1 MYQSKH
7 SVRWVRANY
16 EAVEITLPGSLSR
29 TASEEKYVSL
39 YWDLFLPK
47 CRDRTASREWTR
59 TSQSLFRTEPALRSA
74 VLAVSL
80 GMLAERENCQ
90 WMGEEGVKAYGKA
103 LLEATAALKSPS
115 RVKSDALNMEQIID
129 GIKRRKRTSLSRDEW
144 KTVPWT
150 KHAKGTKDQLLDIL
164 VEVPGFFEDVDNC
177 ESLADPEM
185 KHEEYRRLVAT
196 CLSLHA
202 QLQAWYGALPPG
214 QRYVDTSGLGV
225 EDERAIEELPGMY
238 TMLLYWATCLYLYNA
253 MRVHSQ
259 KRPAS
264 VPPFLSDIKD
274 AVNLGQYVSNMS
286 RLLPFFFNPNAGKA
300 NLLLAAFPLG
310 TALQFMLLL
319 KGQACGGDTLPEEDS
334 NQLMVLFTKPEFKP
348 VMDFLNSLQRDNDI
362 RGERPAAT
370 FEDRVKQRAGLV
382 TLLQESQIPDTQRVK
397 AVTAELQKNF
407 YSKPESLLL
416 LVEIVCTSEDV
427 NLRQQAAVQA
437 ARLVPKYWE
446 KIPAEQKAGV
456 RQHLVEATMKEQHA
470 KCRHSESRVIA
481 AIASLDLDD
490 SAWPDLIP
498 SLFTLASNSDVSH
511 REVGSYI
518 IYAILDENPTHFAEK
533 VRDLLSLFSNTIKDP
548 QSADV
553 RVNTV
558 MSIGAVLMLVEP
570 EEDEAAV
577 TAVQQLIS
585 PMVNVLKDAVESND
599 DEKTKQSF
607 EVFQQFLAYEPVLL
621 GSHLRDLM
629 AFMAELAANKNAD
642 DEVRCQALAFLAQAV
657 RYRRMKVQGMKD
669 MGSQLTL
676 KSMEILTEIDDDE
689 DEDEI
694 TPARAALSLLDQLA
708 SDLPPRQVIVP
719 LLDALPKFASS
730 AEPGFRKSGVLALG
744 TVAEGA
750 PDFVSTQLKMIM
762 PIVLRLLNDPDAGVR
777 HTALIGLTRIA
788 DEMAEELSDDRDAL
802 VEALL
807 KNIQAASA
815 ETSDADVAK
824 KNVEIMRCSC
834 AALDA
839 LASGFDS
846 DVMQKYGP
854 ELITPIGN
862 LLSHPDFKV
871 KGAAAGALGAIAGA
885 MEEHF
890 APYFENTMTALGPF
904 IQIKD
909 SEDELELR
917 SGVCDAM
924 GRIATAVGPQ
934 KFQPYVLELMK
945 ASEEALNLGNPRLRE
960 TSFILWSALSKVYG
974 KEFAPFIA
982 GVFKGLFDSLEL
994 EEEELVLNLSE
1005 EEKAIIGTED
1015 GIIQGGRK
1023 IKIREPEEGE
1033 EAMEDDG
1040 FEDEDDDDWGDYGV
1054 TPEAMEKEVAI
1065 EVLGD
1070 VVTHACGL
1078 AEISQY
1084 LEKALEN
1091 ITPLVE
1097 HSYEGCRKAAI
1108 STLWR
1113 SYARVYELFEE
1124 QTGTKWEAGF
1134 PPKQAPSETL
1144 TKLGEIVSAA
1154 TLKLWPDETDRNVVT
1169 DINRN
1174 VAATLKACGPAILTQ
1189 DKMVEQTVTVLTTLI
1204 TRSHPCQQDLGD
1216 EEEQDADAGSSE
1228 YDWLIIDTALDVV
1241 IGLAA
1246 AMGSQFG
1253 ELWKI
1258 FEKPV
1263 MKFASSQEDLER
1275 STSVGVIA
1283 ECAAHMGAAVS
1294 PYTPAILK
1302 LLLKRL
1308 TDPDPE
1314 TKSNAAYATGQL
1326 IYHST
1331 DANTYL
1337 PSYTDILTKLEPMLS
1352 IDHARLKDNATGC
1365 VCRMIISHPDRM
1377 PIADVLPV
1385 LVGLLPLKED
1395 FEENNPV
1402 YECLYKLYEA
1412 NEPTVQSLTPKLI
1425 GVFEK
1430 VLSPP
1435 EEQLQGET
1443 RQLVQR
1449 IVQSLY
1455 KAKPELFQGHEQVL
1469 KVSGAA

>member
-1 MYQSKH
+1 
-7 SVRWVRANY
+7 
-16 EAVEITLPGSLSR
+16 
-29 TASEEKYVSL
+29 
-39 YWDLFLPK
+39 
-47 CRDRTASREWTR
+47 
-59 TSQSLFRTEPALRSA
+59 
-74 VLAVSL
+74 
-80 GMLAERENCQ
+80 
-90 WMGEEGVKAYGKA
+90 
-103 LLEATAALKSPS
+103 
-115 RVKSDALNMEQIID
+115 
-129 GIKRRKRTSLSRDEW
+129 
-144 KTVPWT
+144 
-150 KHAKGTKDQLLDIL
+150 
-164 VEVPGFFEDVDNC
+164 
-177 ESLADPEM
+177 
-185 KHEEYRRLVAT
+185 
-196 CLSLHA
+196 
-202 QLQAWYGALPPG
+202 
-214 QRYVDTSGLGV
+214 
-225 EDERAIEELPGMY
+225 
-238 TMLLYWATCLYLYNA
+238 
-253 MRVHSQ
+253 
-259 KRPAS
+259 
-264 VPPFLSDIKD
+264 
-274 AVNLGQYVSNMS
+274 
-286 RLLPFFFNPNAGKA
+286 
-300 NLLLAAFPLG
+300 
-310 TALQFMLLL
+310 
-319 KGQACGGDTLPEEDS
+319 
-334 NQLMVLFTKPEFKP
+334 
-348 VMDFLNSLQRDNDI
+348 
-362 RGERPAAT
+362 
-370 FEDRVKQRAGLV
+370 
-382 TLLQESQIPDTQRVK
+382 
-397 AVTAELQKNF
+397 
-407 YSKPESLLL
+407 
-416 LVEIVCTSEDV
+416 
-427 NLRQQAAVQA
+427 
-437 ARLVPKYWE
+437 
-446 KIPAEQKAGV
+446 
-456 RQHLVEATMKEQHA
+456 MKEQHA

-498 SLFTLASNSDVSH
+498 SLFTLAGNSNVSH

-570 EEDEAAV
+570 EEDEGAV

-599 DEKTKQSF
+599 EEKTKQSF

-621 GSHLRDLM
+621 GPHLRDLM

-815 ETSDADVAK
+815 EASDADVAK

-934 KFQPYVLELMK
+934 KFQPYVMELMK

-974 KEFAPFIA
+974 KEFSPFIA

-1144 TKLGEIVSAA
+1144 VKLGEIVSAA
-1154 TLKLWPDETDRNVVT
+1154 TLKLWPDETDRYV
-1169 DINRN
+1169 DIPYLLPFTPFMMSIQRY
-1174 VAATLKACGPAILTQ
+1174 TQLTQ
-1189 DKMVEQTVTVLTTLI
+1189 TQI
-1204 TRSHPCQQDLGD
+1204 NC
-1216 EEEQDADAGSSE
+1216 
-1228 YDWLIIDTALDVV
+1228 
-1241 IGLAA
+1241 
-1246 AMGSQFG
+1246 
-1253 ELWKI
+1253 
-1258 FEKPV
+1258 
-1263 MKFASSQEDLER
+1263 
-1275 STSVGVIA
+1275 
-1283 ECAAHMGAAVS
+1283 EC
-1294 PYTPAILK
+1294 
-1302 LLLKRL
+1302 
-1308 TDPDPE
+1308 
-1314 TKSNAAYATGQL
+1314 
-1326 IYHST
+1326 
-1331 DANTYL
+1331 
-1337 PSYTDILTKLEPMLS
+1337 
-1352 IDHARLKDNATGC
+1352 
-1365 VCRMIISHPDRM
+1365 
-1377 PIADVLPV
+1377 
-1385 LVGLLPLKED
+1385 
-1395 FEENNPV
+1395 
-1402 YECLYKLYEA
+1402 
-1412 NEPTVQSLTPKLI
+1412 
-1425 GVFEK
+1425 
-1430 VLSPP
+1430 
-1435 EEQLQGET
+1435 
-1443 RQLVQR
+1443 
-1449 IVQSLY
+1449 
-1455 KAKPELFQGHEQVL
+1455 
-1469 KVSGAA
+1469 

>member
-1 MYQSKH
+1 
-7 SVRWVRANY
+7 
-16 EAVEITLPGSLSR
+16 
-29 TASEEKYVSL
+29 
-39 YWDLFLPK
+39 
-47 CRDRTASREWTR
+47 
-59 TSQSLFRTEPALRSA
+59 
-74 VLAVSL
+74 
-80 GMLAERENCQ
+80 
-90 WMGEEGVKAYGKA
+90 
-103 LLEATAALKSPS
+103 
-115 RVKSDALNMEQIID
+115 
-129 GIKRRKRTSLSRDEW
+129 
-144 KTVPWT
+144 
-150 KHAKGTKDQLLDIL
+150 
-164 VEVPGFFEDVDNC
+164 
-177 ESLADPEM
+177 
-185 KHEEYRRLVAT
+185 
-196 CLSLHA
+196 
-202 QLQAWYGALPPG
+202 
-214 QRYVDTSGLGV
+214 
-225 EDERAIEELPGMY
+225 
-238 TMLLYWATCLYLYNA
+238 
-253 MRVHSQ
+253 
-259 KRPAS
+259 
-264 VPPFLSDIKD
+264 
-274 AVNLGQYVSNMS
+274 
-286 RLLPFFFNPNAGKA
+286 
-300 NLLLAAFPLG
+300 
-310 TALQFMLLL
+310 
-319 KGQACGGDTLPEEDS
+319 
-334 NQLMVLFTKPEFKP
+334 
-348 VMDFLNSLQRDNDI
+348 MD
-362 RGERPAAT
+362 
-370 FEDRVKQRAGLV
+370 
-382 TLLQESQIPDTQRVK
+382 PDTQRVK

-416 LVEIVCTSEDV
+416 LVEIVCTNEDV

-599 DEKTKQSF
+599 DEKSKQSF

-621 GSHLRDLM
+621 GPHLRDLM

-669 MGSQLTL
+669 MGSQLTI

-807 KNIQAASA
+807 KNLQAASA
-815 ETSDADVAK
+815 ETSDADAAK

-1134 PPKQAPSETL
+1134 PPKQAPSESL
-1144 TKLGEIVSAA
+1144 IKLGEIVSAA

-1174 VAATLKACGPAILTQ
+1174 VAATLKACGPAILAQ

-1326 IYHST
+1326 VYHST

-1337 PSYTDILTKLEPMLS
+1337 PSYTDILSKLEPMLS

-1365 VCRMIISHPDRM
+1365 VCRMIISHPERM